1 MWALVFIYFYETT
14 PYAEPVTA
22 HDTMIECFQARERLS
37 EEVGKGNGYFNAGQ
51 QAICINLSENTP
63 T

>member
-1 MWALVFIYFYETT
+1 
-14 PYAEPVTA
+14 
-22 HDTMIECFQARERLS
+22 MIECFQARERLS

-51 QAICINLSENTP
+51 QAICIKLNEDTD

>member
-1 MWALVFIYFYETT
+1 MWVLVFIYFYEVT
-14 PYAEPVTA
+14 PYVELVSGHT
-22 HDTMIECFQARERLS
+22 TMMECFQARERLS
-37 EEVGKGNGYFNAGQ
+37 EEVGKGNGYFNPGQ